1 MIKPWL
7 WLPPKWSH
15 DLAPLFLKFAAKLQP
30 ESIPEW
36 KPYNWRGLHFP
47 NRVGLA
53 AGMDKRGDQ
62 IQNWWK
68 FGVGFMEVGTVVPQP
83 QMPNPGKIMDRD
95 NQSMAVWNKMGF
107 PSKGVEETL
116 KHLQRLPKKHAS
128 PLFLNIGKNRT
139 TKNEDS
145 LKDYLHCAE
154 KLNQYADGL
163 VINISSPNTAGLRE
177 LSQKKHLDPLLEGLR
192 KGCRSQRLLL
202 KLSPDMEVSNLRNV
216 IQIAAPYVDGFV
228 LTNTTV
234 SREPGSPFPKEGG
247 LSGRPL
253 AELSEQALK
262 TVKTELGANRQKYL
276 IVSVG
281 GVLNAADVQ
290 RRLDLGA
297 DLVEVYSALIFEGPW
312 FFRQVAAARRDIQ

>member
-1 MIKPWL
+1 
-7 WLPPKWSH
+7 
-15 DLAPLFLKFAAKLQP
+15 
-30 ESIPEW
+30 
-36 KPYNWRGLHFP
+36 
-47 NRVGLA
+47 
-53 AGMDKRGDQ
+53 
-62 IQNWWK
+62 
-68 FGVGFMEVGTVVPQP
+68 
-83 QMPNPGKIMDRD
+83 
-95 NQSMAVWNKMGF
+95 
-107 PSKGVEETL
+107 
-116 KHLQRLPKKHAS
+116 
-128 PLFLNIGKNRT
+128 
-139 TKNEDS
+139 
-145 LKDYLHCAE
+145 
-154 KLNQYADGL
+154 
-163 VINISSPNTAGLRE
+163 VINISSPNTVGLRE
-177 LSQKKHLDPLLEGLR
+177 LSQRKNLEPLLRGLR
-192 KGCRSQRLLL
+192 LQLGQQRLLL
-202 KLSPDMEVSNLRNV
+202 KLSPDMEATDLKNAV
-216 IQIAAPYVDGFV
+216 QIASEYVDGFV